1 MQYYYY
7 IRNIVAVIIKNPQP
21 YRTKTI
27 NAMYNRIFDIDSRLD
42 EGMFLF
48 GARQV
53 GKSTLLKE
61 KFKDAV
67 YFDLLDSDLRKRLQR
82 KPELLKEALD
92 KYPEKTLVIVDEIQ
106 KVPDLLDTVH
116 SLMVE
121 KGLYFIL
128 SGSSARK
135 LKREERTHLV
145 DAPSQKPCFLL

>member
-1 MQYYYY
+1 
-7 IRNIVAVIIKNPQP
+7 
-21 YRTKTI
+21 
-27 NAMYNRIFDIDSRLD
+27 MYNRIFDIDSRLD

-82 KPELLKEALD
+82 KPELFKEALD

-106 KVPDLLDTVH
+106 KVPDLLDTAETH
-116 SLMVE
+116 IHQHQLITILEVE
-121 KGLYFIL
+121 ALDTMEAAVEDIPAVLRLTL
-128 SGSSARK
+128 SIYQVEVEA
-135 LKREERTHLV
+135 LV
-145 DAPSQKPCFLL
+145 L

>member
-1 MQYYYY
+1 
-7 IRNIVAVIIKNPQP
+7 
-21 YRTKTI
+21 
-27 NAMYNRIFDIDSRLD
+27 
-42 EGMFLF
+42 MFLF

-82 KPELLKEALD
+82 KPELFKEVLD

-135 LKREERTHLV
+135 TEKERSEHTWWTRHPRNLV
-145 DAPSQKPCFLL
+145 SSCKCRNSGL